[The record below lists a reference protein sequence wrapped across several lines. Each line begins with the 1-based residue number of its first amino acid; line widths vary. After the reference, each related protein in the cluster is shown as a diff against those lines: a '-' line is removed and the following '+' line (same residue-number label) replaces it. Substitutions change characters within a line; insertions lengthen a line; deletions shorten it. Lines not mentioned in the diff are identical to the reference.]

1 MDQQSNFQEI
11 LEYKKAIL
19 KLESQLQEIELSL
32 TVKLYE
38 DLKRFNESLREQSNE
53 DNIKI
58 ISLRNELQ
66 NKEKNYENQILIK
79 KEELYQEKITK
90 LSTYNPDGQINK
102 IKMKVKNNK
111 M

>member
-19 KLESQLQEIELSL
+19 ILESQLQKIELSL

-66 NKEKNYENQILIK
+66 NKEKNYENQILTKKKNYIK
-79 KEELYQEKITK
+79 KK
-90 LSTYNPDGQINK
+90 
-102 IKMKVKNNK
+102 
-111 M
+111 

>member
-38 DLKRFNESLREQSNE
+38 DLKRF
-53 DNIKI
+53 
-58 ISLRNELQ
+58 
-66 NKEKNYENQILIK
+66 
-79 KEELYQEKITK
+79 
-90 LSTYNPDGQINK
+90 
-102 IKMKVKNNK
+102 KV
-111 M
+111 